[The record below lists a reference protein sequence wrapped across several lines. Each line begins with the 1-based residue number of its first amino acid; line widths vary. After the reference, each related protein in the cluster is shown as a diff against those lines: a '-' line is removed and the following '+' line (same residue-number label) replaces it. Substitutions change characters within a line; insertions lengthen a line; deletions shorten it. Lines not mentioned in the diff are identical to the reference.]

1 MRKTNTYK
9 ILSLRCVATG
19 WGQTT
24 KDGALE
30 DRLHQAVLRVQNNT
44 DCGQVT
50 SYNGHHVVTDG
61 VSGVQPEVRSGHH
74 IRASVRR
81 ARPRD
86 RDWDLCGECELREY

>member
-1 MRKTNTYK
+1 MLTP
-9 ILSLRCVATG
+9 LLRCVATG

-50 SYNGHHVVTDG
+50 SC
-61 VSGVQPEVRSGHH
+61 
-74 IRASVRR
+74 
-81 ARPRD
+81 
-86 RDWDLCGECELREY
+86 L